1 MRSSLVEVSDIAIE
15 HALELLLA
23 EDQQVVQA
31 FLPDAPQIEFADGIG
46 LWHVNRRL
54 EKFDATGHRHSPETG
69 TKLAVVIIDQILGYL
84 PIGGG
89 ARSCCAIQA
98 SVGERVTPTW
108 ITLRE
113 CSSMTKKAKSDRK
126 NKSVTCRKSHAQMF
140 AA

>member
-15 HALELLLA
+15 NALELLLA

-31 FLPDAPQIEFADGIG
+31 FLSDAPQIAFADGIG

-69 TKLAVVIIDQILGYL
+69 TKLAVVITDQILGDL

-89 ARSCCAIQA
+89 FTELLRHPGIGRRACHAYVDHLTRLEFDDEEGKERSKEEI
-98 SVGERVTPTW
+98 GD
-108 ITLRE
+108 L
-113 CSSMTKKAKSDRK
+113 
-126 NKSVTCRKSHAQMF
+126 
-140 AA
+140 